1 MEVHVYLIVICRPH
15 SPIQES
21 LRLFVLCN
29 DETRFNSKSFSYR
42 HFVNCPSGQT
52 LNVRRT
58 CIQIPSL
65 QESSFNY
72 SNHNTYNKSAILL
85 LQNIIWVFM
94 NLIERYIYD
103 FFFIK
108 QNKIGIK

>member
-1 MEVHVYLIVICRPH
+1 MEVHVYLLVICRPH

-21 LRLFVLCN
+21 LKLFVLCI
-29 DETRFNSKSFSYR
+29 DEKRFNSKRFIYR
-42 HFVNCPSGQT
+42 HFVNCPSGHT
-52 LNVRRT
+52 LNVLTT

-94 NLIERYIYD
+94 NPIERDIYD

-108 QNKIGIK
+108 QNKIRIK

>member
-21 LRLFVLCN
+21 LRLFVLSN

-52 LNVRRT
+52 LNVLRT

-85 LQNIIWVFM
+85 LQNIIRVFM
-94 NLIERYIYD
+94 NLIERYLR